1 MGFISETLGAKSSP
15 VQRTAILAGG
25 ETITMASSDP
35 AQKSEKAESNIVRVS
50 PEELEQTY
58 VSDPIAFNSVNKAT
72 QMIMS
77 AGWELKDD
85 KDNVYTDL
93 FSKIGRI
100 GDDLTIDEIYDA
112 CFRYGF
118 VYGKAFVELVYNQ
131 GDTKIVDLALMDPKR
146 TDYARNSEKKIVRDK
161 FGKPV
166 GYVQKVPQGYDVR
179 GKSDKVPLGYETKV
193 DLSADVIF
201 LLPKRV
207 FNFKLYTIGDR
218 DNPIGIL
225 EPAYRSIVRKQNIEE
240 AQANS
245 IYSRGTYPVI
255 AYVGDQ
261 DHESTAQ
268 DIQATLDNL
277 TKLKHDRYLAF
288 QHWIKVEPLEVKQSD
303 VVESTINSLIMNQ
316 IAASGIPKPF
326 ATGGGEE
333 TNRATLNNLQQ
344 LLEYTLIDVVNRF
357 VSSFTKYVLNRIA
370 ETNKI
375 KFVPKLK
382 WGDIKAEDP
391 NEKIKRLTTSVQAG
405 ILLPTEVHDYVLN
418 MEGIT
423 EK

>member
-1 MGFISETLGAKSSP
+1 MGFISETLGGRIGSSKP
-15 VQRTAILAGG
+15 TTILAGG

-35 AQKSEKAESNIVRVS
+35 AQKSAKVESKIVRVS
-50 PEELEQTY
+50 AEELEQTY

-77 AGWELKDD
+77 AGWKFVDD
-85 KDNVYTDL
+85 KGEYEKL

-100 GDDLTIDEIYDA
+100 GDDLTLAEIFDA
-112 CFRYGF
+112 CYRYGF
-118 VYGKAFVELVYNQ
+118 VYGKAFVELVYNSD
-131 GDTKIVDLALMDPKR
+131 DTKIVDFALMDPKR
-146 TDYARNSEKKIVRDK
+146 TDYARDAEKKIVRDK
-161 FGKPV
+161 YGKPV
-166 GYVQKVPQGYDVR
+166 GYVQTIPYGYDTK
-179 GKSDKVPLGYETKV
+179 GKSDPIPLGFENKV
-193 DLSADVIF
+193 DLKDSAIF

-207 FNFKLYTIGDR
+207 FLFKMYTIGDR

-303 VVESTINSLIMNQ
+303 VVESTINALIMNQ

-357 VSSFTKYVLNRIA
+357 VSSFTKYVLNRIH
-370 ETNKI
+370 ETNKLGY
-375 KFVPKLK
+375 VPKLQ

-391 NEKIKRLTTSVQAG
+391 NEKIKRLTESVKVG

-418 MEGIT
+418 MEGI
-423 EK
+423 EKW

>member
-1 MGFISETLGAKSSP
+1 MGFISETLGAKSNS
-15 VQRTAILAGG
+15 VQRTAVLAGG

-85 KDNVYTDL
+85 KDNIYTDL

-131 GDTKIVDLALMDPKR
+131 DDTKIVDLALMDPKR

-161 FGKPV
+161 YGKPV

-179 GKSDKVPLGYETKV
+179 GKSDLVPLGYETKV

-255 AYVGDQ
+255 AYVGDAE
-261 DHESTAQ
+261 HESTAQ

-405 ILLPTEVHDYVLN
+405 ILLPDEVHDYVLN

-423 EK
+423 K